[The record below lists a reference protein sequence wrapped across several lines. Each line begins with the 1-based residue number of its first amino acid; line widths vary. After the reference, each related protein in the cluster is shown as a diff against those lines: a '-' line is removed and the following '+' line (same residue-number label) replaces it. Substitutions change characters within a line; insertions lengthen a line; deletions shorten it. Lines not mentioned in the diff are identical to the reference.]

1 LEQRAA
7 VLGRLMHFPHVAGY
21 HAYLESPGLSA
32 GGFQPLAQGLQ
43 GHQLELTN
51 VVAFS
56 VDQGL

>member
-1 LEQRAA
+1 
-7 VLGRLMHFPHVAGY
+7 MHFPHVAGY